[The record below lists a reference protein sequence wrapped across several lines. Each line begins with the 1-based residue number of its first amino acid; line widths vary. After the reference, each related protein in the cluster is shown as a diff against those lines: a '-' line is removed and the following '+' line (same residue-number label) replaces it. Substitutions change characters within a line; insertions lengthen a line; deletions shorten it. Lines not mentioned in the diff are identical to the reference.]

1 MGSAPCWNPGMC
13 CGRGERCKIAICGLS
28 PATSPPTISEAQ
40 SIKLQ
45 GEGVLGKKR
54 LAGDTARAASSDEV
68 KDLRREASAL
78 RNEYVVSPLSLDRS
92 FCHRRGYRPRYGN
105 CDRGTIPGRNP
116 DSLWS
121 LHRSH
126 APHQEES
133 SPRRAEA
140 TWRQAKTMTAPQRTL
155 AGH

>member
-1 MGSAPCWNPGMC
+1 MNGLCTMLEPGDVP
-13 CGRGERCKIAICGLS
+13 RAAERCKIALCGLS
-28 PATSPPTISEAQ
+28 PATAPPTISEAQ

-54 LAGDTARAASSDEV
+54 LAGDTARAPSSDDV

-78 RNEYVVSPLSLDRS
+78 RNEYVVSPRALDRS

-105 CDRGTIPGRNP
+105 CDPGTIPGRDA

-133 SPRRAEA
+133 SPRRERRRGAEPK
-140 TWRQAKTMTAPQRTL
+140 Q
-155 AGH
+155 